1 MWVQIMALEVNMQTK
16 GHAQTAREFLVASD
30 REFEA
35 GDHLQASEKLWGAAS
50 HALIAVAQQ
59 RNLPHGSHRA
69 LKNAAQLLVDETGDM
84 ALLAGFLAAQK
95 FHANFYHDFMEDF
108 DLDADRPTVK
118 DFVDRLMALSA

>member
-1 MWVQIMALEVNMQTK
+1 MALETNMQTRD
-16 GHAQTAREFLVASD
+16 HVRTAREFLTAAD

-35 GDHLQASEKLWGAAS
+35 RDHLQASEKLWGAAS

-69 LKNAAQLLVDETGDM
+69 LKKATQLLVDETGDGT
-84 ALLAGFLAAQK
+84 LHAGFAVAEK

-108 DLDADRPTVK
+108 ELDADRPTVNN
-118 DFVDRLMALSA
+118 FVERLLVLAA

>member
-1 MWVQIMALEVNMQTK
+1 MTSELGMRTQEHI
-16 GHAQTAREFLVASD
+16 QTARDFLMAADS
-30 REFEA
+30 EFEA

>member
-1 MWVQIMALEVNMQTK
+1 MLVQIMALEVNMQTK

>member
-1 MWVQIMALEVNMQTK
+1 MALETNMQTRD
-16 GHAQTAREFLVASD
+16 HVRTAREFLTAAD

-69 LKNAAQLLVDETGDM
+69 LKNAAQLLVDETGDGT
-84 ALLAGFLAAQK
+84 LHAGFLAAQK

>member
-1 MWVQIMALEVNMQTK
+1 MALETNMQTRD
-16 GHAQTAREFLVASD
+16 HVRTAREFLTAAD
-30 REFEA
+30 REFDA

-59 RNLPHGSHRA
+59 RDWPHGSHRA
-69 LKNAAQLLVDETGDM
+69 LKTAAQLLVDETGDM

>member
-1 MWVQIMALEVNMQTK
+1 MALETNMQTRD
-16 GHAQTAREFLVASD
+16 HVRTAREFLTAAG

-69 LKNAAQLLVDETGDM
+69 LKKAAQLLVDETGDGT
-84 ALLAGFLAAQK
+84 LHAGFAVAEK

-108 DLDADRPTVK
+108 QLDADRPTVNN
-118 DFVDRLMALSA
+118 FVESLLTLAA

>member
-1 MWVQIMALEVNMQTK
+1 MVLETNMQTTD
-16 GHAQTAREFLVASD
+16 HVQTAREFLTAAG

-35 GDHLQASEKLWGAAS
+35 GDHLQASEKLWDAAC
-50 HALIAVAQQ
+50 HALTAVAQQ
-59 RNLPHGSHRA
+59 RNWPHGSHRA
-69 LKNAAQLLVDETGDM
+69 LKKAAQLLVDETGDM
-84 ALLAGFLAAQK
+84 ALLAGFVSAEK

>member
-1 MWVQIMALEVNMQTK
+1 MALETNMQTRD
-16 GHAQTAREFLVASD
+16 HVRTAREFLTAAD

-69 LKNAAQLLVDETGDM
+69 LKNATQLLVAETGDM

>member
-1 MWVQIMALEVNMQTK
+1 MALETNMQTRD
-16 GHAQTAREFLVASD
+16 HVRTAREFLTAAG

-59 RNLPHGSHRA
+59 RNLPHPSHRA
-69 LKNAAQLLVDETGDM
+69 LKKAAQLLVDETGDGT
-84 ALLAGFLAAQK
+84 LHAGFAVAEK

-108 DLDADRPTVK
+108 ELDADRPTVIN
-118 DFVDRLMALSA
+118 FVERLLVLAA